1 MDAKRLPLL
10 SIRAEVIRYLSLAPE
25 GLSPNSPAFQGRVSM
40 AGNRRLIYWASC
52 ISPRIEIRVFDK
64 AIVYCVDIRVAAMT
78 LVFVRPA
85 DTRTSKDPDFQ
96 SGDEGLM
103 QEVY

>member
-1 MDAKRLPLL
+1 
-10 SIRAEVIRYLSLAPE
+10 
-25 GLSPNSPAFQGRVSM
+25 M